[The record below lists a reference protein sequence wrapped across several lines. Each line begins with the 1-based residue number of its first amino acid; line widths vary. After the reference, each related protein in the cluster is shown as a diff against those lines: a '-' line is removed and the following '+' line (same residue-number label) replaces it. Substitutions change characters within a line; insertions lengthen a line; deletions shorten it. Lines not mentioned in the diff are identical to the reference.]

1 MISGFYFE
9 ISDKALWNEG
19 CMYRINLW
27 ASCKSWP
34 SDKIQKNHE
43 IGVAFLLFSGTAALQ
58 WMHSIYNLTRII
70 FISLLSVFFFLI
82 KSCFD
87 VKVLI
92 DFSPFVYF
100 FYDSGTALIFSM
112 FKNMLTLCSP
122 KSKLPYDATANN
134 NRGQSHIKQQ
144 VSAREEPEP
153 CDWQILMQSLIGVW
167 EEACM
172 RVRLYALHA
181 SETLI

>member
-1 MISGFYFE
+1 
-9 ISDKALWNEG
+9 
-19 CMYRINLW
+19 
-27 ASCKSWP
+27 
-34 SDKIQKNHE
+34 
-43 IGVAFLLFSGTAALQ
+43 
-58 WMHSIYNLTRII
+58 MHSTYNLTRGII
-70 FISLLSVFFFLI
+70 FISLLSVFVVFLI

-100 FYDSGTALIFSM
+100 FFDSGTALIFSM

-144 VSAREEPEP
+144 VSTREEPEP
-153 CDWQILMQSLIGVW
+153 CD
-167 EEACM
+167 
-172 RVRLYALHA
+172 
-181 SETLI
+181 

>member
-1 MISGFYFE
+1 
-9 ISDKALWNEG
+9 
-19 CMYRINLW
+19 MYRINLW
-27 ASCKSWP
+27 ASCEPWS

-58 WMHSIYNLTRII
+58 WMHSTYNLTRGII
-70 FISLLSVFFFLI
+70 FISLLSVLFFLFLI

-144 VSAREEPEP
+144 VSTREEPEP

-172 RVRLYALHA
+172 RVRLYVLYIHCTYSE

>member
-1 MISGFYFE
+1 MKDACTGLTFE
-9 ISDKALWNEG
+9 PAASRGQVIKYRKIMRSALRSFFFLGQQLSSE
-19 CMYRINLW
+19 C
-27 ASCKSWP
+27 
-34 SDKIQKNHE
+34 IQLIIWHE
-43 IGVAFLLFSGTAALQ
+43 ESYLFLYYLFL
-58 WMHSIYNLTRII
+58 
-70 FISLLSVFFFLI
+70 FCFLI

-144 VSAREEPEP
+144 VSTREEPEP

-172 RVRLYALHA
+172 RVRLYVLYIHCTYSE

>member
-1 MISGFYFE
+1 MKDACTGLTFE
-9 ISDKALWNEG
+9 PAASRGQVIKYRKIMRSALRSFFFLGQQLSSE
-19 CMYRINLW
+19 C
-27 ASCKSWP
+27 
-34 SDKIQKNHE
+34 IQLIIWHE
-43 IGVAFLLFSGTAALQ
+43 ESYLFLYYLF
-58 WMHSIYNLTRII
+58 
-70 FISLLSVFFFLI
+70 FFFFLI

-144 VSAREEPEP
+144 VSTREEPEP

-172 RVRLYALHA
+172 RVRLYALYA

>member
-1 MISGFYFE
+1 
-9 ISDKALWNEG
+9 
-19 CMYRINLW
+19 MYRINLW
-27 ASCKSWP
+27 ASCEPWP
-34 SDKIQKNHE
+34 SDKIQKNYEIDSFFFLGQQLSSECIQLIIWHE
-43 IGVAFLLFSGTAALQ
+43 ESYLFLYYLFL
-58 WMHSIYNLTRII
+58 
-70 FISLLSVFFFLI
+70 FFFLI

-172 RVRLYALHA
+172 RVRLYALYIHCTYSE